1 MINTF
6 SKPSRC
12 QSITQAGTICRV
24 KKCTL
29 YKING
34 KYHCRIHFNYNY
46 VKYILIIQ
54 SYWRSYYSRRKLNNI
69 FKKLPCDIQ
78 RIVQWYI
85 NKDEYYLGLT
95 DSINQI
101 LRKRA
106 TKINTISTLPSRYI
120 DTPLNVYNR
129 FVLSIMIYEQHIDL
143 YNIDIIKHYEY
154 IISTCRLY
162 NKYKYWD
169 NVKVNTIFNVLD
181 NTLLVINEMLQYNV
195 IFDSRQEIEKYN
207 QLQTIIYNTLYTS
220 ES

>member
-12 QSITQAGTICRV
+12 QSITLAGTICRV

-54 SYWRSYYSRRKLNNI
+54 SYWRSYYSRRKVNNI

-78 RIVQWYI
+78 KIVQWYI
-85 NKDEYYLGLT
+85 NKYEYYLELT

-129 FVLSIMIYEQHIDL
+129 FSLSIMIYEQHIDL

-154 IISTCRLY
+154 IISTCCLY
-162 NKYKYWD
+162 NKYSDWD

-181 NTLLVINEMLQYNV
+181 NMLLVINEMLQYNV
-195 IFDSRQEIEKYN
+195 IFDSREEIEKYN

-220 ES
+220 DS